1 MRRTASR
8 HRRQLVRCTSLVLA
22 LVVAATLGWAAPA
35 VANNASDQTADGPAA
50 DADTLAAVRAPVII
64 DGEELYSVRG
74 ISVYPAERRA
84 RDIETRIRGLA
95 SDASV
100 NSTSLTLDEQPRA
113 TWILAN
119 GRRVL
124 PVFDE
129 DAALEAADWR
139 LVAEGLRRRVWDA
152 IVAYR
157 AARQPAVL
165 WRHALLT
172 LGATAALLA
181 AAFVCRRFFGWL
193 STRLERRYRQRVGDV
208 HIQSFQLVKTA
219 QLWRALSGV
228 LSFAWAVTV
237 VAMVFAYLRYVLA
250 LFPWT
255 RGTANRLAAIVLDP
269 MRSLSLGVIGLIPNF
284 VFLAILFLVTRY
296 VLKLVRLFFDNVANE
311 KVQLRNFD
319 SVWAAPT
326 CNLVRLMV
334 VAFALVVAYP
344 YVPGSDSEAFKGVTL
359 FLGVVISLGSS
370 SLVSSVLSGY
380 GMTYRRTFHIGDI
393 VRIGQHLGAVQEM
406 RLLVTHLRTAKNEEV
421 IIPNS
426 AIMSADVVNYSTM
439 AKERGLVLHT
449 TVSIGYDTP
458 WRQVEAMLIESAA
471 RTPGLL
477 RERPPFVLQMSLDRF
492 SVTYEIN
499 VYCDTPV
506 GMRARCSEL
515 HRNIL
520 DVFNE
525 YGVQIMV
532 PAYET
537 DPERRKV
544 VPRERWYAEPA
555 QPPPAGTPHD
565 GMRSMPTSRH

>member
-1 MRRTASR
+1 
-8 HRRQLVRCTSLVLA
+8 
-22 LVVAATLGWAAPA
+22 
-35 VANNASDQTADGPAA
+35 
-50 DADTLAAVRAPVII
+50 
-64 DGEELYSVRG
+64 
-74 ISVYPAERRA
+74 
-84 RDIETRIRGLA
+84 
-95 SDASV
+95 
-100 NSTSLTLDEQPRA
+100 
-113 TWILAN
+113 
-119 GRRVL
+119 
-124 PVFDE
+124 
-129 DAALEAADWR
+129 
-139 LVAEGLRRRVWDA
+139 
-152 IVAYR
+152 
-157 AARQPAVL
+157 
-165 WRHALLT
+165 
-172 LGATAALLA
+172 
-181 AAFVCRRFFGWL
+181 
-193 STRLERRYRQRVGDV
+193 
-208 HIQSFQLVKTA
+208 
-219 QLWRALSGV
+219 
-228 LSFAWAVTV
+228 
-237 VAMVFAYLRYVLA
+237 
-250 LFPWT
+250 
-255 RGTANRLAAIVLDP
+255 
-269 MRSLSLGVIGLIPNF
+269 VIGLIPNF

-326 CNLVRLMV
+326 CNLVRLIV

-449 TVSIGYDTP
+449 TVSIGYETP

-565 GMRSMPTSRH
+565 VMRSQPTSRH